1 MSRLPNQPGELINRD
16 KVIRFTFDGKPVEAY
31 EGDTVGSAL
40 YADGRRTFSRS
51 FKYHRRRGL
60 LCCAGQCP
68 NCIVAVDGAPGVRA
82 CTEPVREGMEV
93 EHLNAQPGLE
103 LDVMRATD
111 IVGTKFTPPG
121 FYYKTFIR
129 PRKLW
134 PLYEKVLR
142 HAAGLGVLRK
152 EQPEREW
159 RTEYRRRHADV
170 LVIGGGSAGQ
180 RAAAAAAGQGDDVVL
195 VDEGPL
201 PIEPIPG
208 VEILAR
214 ASALGYFDGI
224 VPVWQGD
231 TLHQIRARRHVF
243 ATGAI
248 EQPLVF
254 AGNDLPGVMLS
265 GGALRLAQLY
275 AVRPGT
281 RAVVASTSDRGLEA
295 AAVLQDA
302 GVQIVAVADLRE
314 ARTAAAEHLTARGI
328 EVLVGH
334 AILEAKGGKAVE
346 AAVLGPIGVEG
357 ASVEKTFD
365 CDLVVV
371 SGGFAPATSLL
382 LQAGARTRYDAAR
395 GCFVLDELPTGVEAV
410 GDVAGVDEEGAEA
423 APVAVPPPVA
433 GAGHGKCFACLCED
447 VTAKDIKLSVEEGYD
462 SIELSKRYT
471 TVTMGPCQG
480 RMCQLPAIR
489 LMAKETGQSLEQVG
503 TTTARPPW
511 VSVPMGILA
520 GRPFEPAKRSSI
532 HGRHR
537 ALGANIKWAGDWRRA
552 YDYGDPE
559 AEALAVHEAAGLID
573 VSTLG
578 KLLVRGPDAGEFL
591 DRLYPNRFSD
601 LGPGRIRYG
610 VISSDAGRIV
620 DDGTICRID
629 DDTFYV
635 TTTSS
640 GAGAVEEWFSWWLAD
655 WRMRVQLTDL
665 TQGTSAVNLAGPRAR
680 EILER
685 ADRAGLLGRGV
696 QVPRRQAGEGR
707 RRPVP
712 DPADR
717 IRRRGRLRDPLRRR
731 LRRARVGRA
740 DAGGPRQGHPAVRA
754 RAAADPAAAEDAHP
768 RRAGHRLRV
777 DPVRR
782 RDAVD
787 RQARQGGGFHRQV
800 GARALR
806 RGGAGDPA
814 GRVYAP
820 EWTRADRGRGDHGRG
835 RRPRRPGHEL
845 ALLAGARPGDRDG
858 LGAEPARARRLAGD
872 DLGRGHDDPRGHPD
886 QAVLRPGRRG
896 APLVSLAFLE
906 LAGADAYAVAR
917 SPMEGKAR
925 AAGARFEIR
934 DGWNVAV
941 EFPGEASAAET
952 AAWADVSHLRK
963 LELQGESVPGE
974 LGEAKREGDAWIC
987 QITPARALLLGGD
1000 HAAPAGAVD
1009 VTTCFAAL
1017 TVFGPQAREVIAR
1030 FCALDLRPQVSPP
1043 GSFRPGSI
1051 ARQPGMILVQD
1062 TDRFLLLFG
1071 WAVGE
1076 YMWSVVDDAA
1086 RSLDGGP
1093 VGSRALKNND

>member
-1 MSRLPNQPGELINRD
+1 VSRLPNQPGELIDRG
-16 KVIRFTFDGKPVEAY
+16 KVIRFTFDGKEVEAY

-40 YADGRRTFSRS
+40 YAEGRRTFSRS

-68 NCIVAVDGAPGVRA
+68 NCIVAVDGAPGARA
-82 CTEPVREGMEV
+82 CTEPVREGMKV
-93 EHLNAQPGLE
+93 EHLNAEPSLE

-111 IVGTKFTPPG
+111 VVGTKFTPPG

-134 PLYEKVLR
+134 PVYEKVLR

-152 EQPEREW
+152 QQPEREW

-170 LVIGGGSAGQ
+170 LVIGGGSAG
-180 RAAAAAAGQGDDVVL
+180 REAAATAAKQGEDVVL
-195 VDEGPL
+195 VDEGPV
-201 PIEPIPG
+201 PIEPIDG

-214 ASALGYFDGI
+214 ASALGHFDGI

-265 GGALRLAQLY
+265 GGALRLTELY
-275 AVRPGT
+275 AVSPGT

-295 AAVLQDA
+295 AAKLADA
-302 GVQIVAVADLRE
+302 GVEIVAVADLRE
-314 ARTAAAEHLTARGI
+314 SRSAAAEQLGARGI
-328 EVLVGH
+328 EVLIGH
-334 AILEAKGGKAVE
+334 QILEAKGGKVVE
-346 AAVLGPIGVEG
+346 AVVLGPIGVEG
-357 ASVEKTFD
+357 ASVEKAFD

-395 GCFVLDELPTGVEAV
+395 GCFVLDEVPPGVTAV
-410 GDVAGVDEEGAEA
+410 GDVAGVEDADA
-423 APVAVPPPVA
+423 VAVPPPVA

-447 VTAKDIKLSVEEGYD
+447 VTAKDIKMSVEEGYD

-489 LMAKETGQSLEQVG
+489 LMAKETGQTLEQVG

-537 ALGANIKWAGDWRRA
+537 ELGANIKWAGDWRRA
-552 YDYGDPE
+552 YDYGDPQ
-559 AEALAVHEAAGLID
+559 AEALAVHQAAGLID

-601 LGPGRIRYG
+601 LKAGRIRYG

-665 TQGTSAVNLAGPRAR
+665 TQGLSAVNLAGPRAR
-680 EILER
+680 EILGELTDLDCSAEAFKYLDGR
-685 ADRAGLLGRGV
+685 QGKVAGVPCLILRIGFVGEIGYEIHCAAAHGEHVWDALMQTGRDHGIRPFGLEPQRILRLQKMHILVGQDTDSESTPFGAAMPWIVKLDKDADFIGKWALEHYAEEEPATRLVGFTLPNGH
-696 QVPRRQAGEGR
+696 VPTEGA
-707 RRPVP
+707 V
-712 DPADR
+712 
-717 IRRRGRLRDPLRRR
+717 IM
-731 LRRARVGRA
+731 
-740 DAGGPRQGHPAVRA
+740 DAGGAPVGQVTSSRFSPVL
-754 RAAADPAAAEDAHP
+754 D
-768 RRAGHRLRV
+768 RV
-777 DPVRR
+777 IGMAWVPS
-782 RDAVD
+782 
-787 RQARQGGGFHRQV
+787 
-800 GARALR
+800 
-806 RGGAGDPA
+806 P
-814 GRVYAP
+814 
-820 EWTRADRGRGDHGRG
+820 
-835 RRPRRPGHEL
+835 L
-845 ALLAGARPGDRDG
+845 ARDG
-858 LGAEPARARRLAGD
+858 SQVTISDEGTTMQAHVQTRPFY
-872 DLGRGHDDPRGHPD
+872 DPDGE
-886 QAVLRPGRRG
+886 VLR
-896 APLVSLAFLE
+896 S
-906 LAGADAYAVAR
+906 
-917 SPMEGKAR
+917 
-925 AAGARFEIR
+925 
-934 DGWNVAV
+934 
-941 EFPGEASAAET
+941 
-952 AAWADVSHLRK
+952 
-963 LELQGESVPGE
+963 
-974 LGEAKREGDAWIC
+974 
-987 QITPARALLLGGD
+987 
-1000 HAAPAGAVD
+1000 
-1009 VTTCFAAL
+1009 
-1017 TVFGPQAREVIAR
+1017 
-1030 FCALDLRPQVSPP
+1030 
-1043 GSFRPGSI
+1043 
-1051 ARQPGMILVQD
+1051 
-1062 TDRFLLLFG
+1062 
-1071 WAVGE
+1071 
-1076 YMWSVVDDAA
+1076 
-1086 RSLDGGP
+1086 
-1093 VGSRALKNND
+1093 